1 VTLEEPFW
9 QALRELATVRGLS
22 VSSLIRS
29 VASERGQGNLSSAL
43 RVFVLEHF
51 RTAAYERDALGGPSG
66 WRHQARRI
74 AVFGVHPYVRAKKE
88 NQLSGPGIGNTT
100 LSPHW
105 AG

>member
-1 VTLEEPFW
+1 MAGIQGKLGARSLMNRRNDRKSDHIPKRSIVLSGYKTSVTLEEPFW

-66 WRHQARRI
+66 
-74 AVFGVHPYVRAKKE
+74 
-88 NQLSGPGIGNTT
+88 
-100 LSPHW
+100 
-105 AG
+105 